1 MSDPKPVP
9 RPSPPPPINEGL
21 ERQDRGIKIYN
32 VNPAP
37 MTPKPAPPPAP
48 PKPPK

>member
-1 MSDPKPVP
+1 MSDKK
-9 RPSPPPPINEGL
+9 PSPPPPQPPSSINESV
-21 ERQDRGIKIYN
+21 RQDRGIKIYN

-37 MTPKPAPPPAP
+37 TNPKPAPPPAP